1 MAKKGKKSEYY
12 KHKSSYF
19 RRFFSLFFTCSNV
32 LIIGIICLVKHWSI
46 DFYSVNDALRH
57 VFPGVLILGTFGWL
71 AGLILDNPK
80 KKLVIDY
87 KDLIYEELIK
97 ANARISPEEL
107 ERKLKLVTKN
117 NEGEEGE
124 EGEEENENF
133 AFEDADFNLGESEVE
148 L

>member
-1 MAKKGKKSEYY
+1 MSKGKRRKKSEYY
-12 KHKSSYF
+12 KNKSSYF
-19 RRFFSLFFTCSNV
+19 RRFFCLFFTCTNV
-32 LIIGIICLVKHWSI
+32 MFIGVICLVKHWSI

-57 VFPGVLILGTFGWL
+57 IFPGILILGTLGWL

-107 ERKLKLVTKN
+107 ERKLKLVTQKHDS
-117 NEGEEGE
+117 ED
-124 EGEEENENF
+124 GEEEETENF
-133 AFEDADFNLGESEVE
+133 AFEDADFNLGESEVD

>member
-1 MAKKGKKSEYY
+1 MTKKKKKSEYY

-19 RRFFSLFFTCSNV
+19 RRFFSLFFTCTNV
-32 LIIGIICLVKHWSI
+32 LLIGIICLVKHWSI
-46 DFYSVNDALRH
+46 DYYSVNDALRH
-57 VFPGVLILGTFGWL
+57 VFPGILILGTLGWL

-107 ERKLKLVTKN
+107 ERKLKVVTKT
-117 NEGEEGE
+117 EDGES
-124 EGEEENENF
+124 EEENENF

>member
-1 MAKKGKKSEYY
+1 MTKKNKKSEYY

-19 RRFFSLFFTCSNV
+19 RRFFSLFFTCTNV
-32 LIIGIICLVKHWSI
+32 LLIGIICLVKHWSI
-46 DFYSVNDALRH
+46 DYYSVNDALRH
-57 VFPGVLILGTFGWL
+57 VFPGILILGTLGWL

-107 ERKLKLVTKN
+107 ERKLKVVTKT
-117 NEGEEGE
+117 EDGES
-124 EGEEENENF
+124 EEENENF

>member
-1 MAKKGKKSEYY
+1 MEYVDKKKKTEYY
-12 KHKSSYF
+12 KNKSSYF
-19 RRFFSLFFTCSNV
+19 RRFFCIFFTCSNV
-32 LIIGIICLVKHWSI
+32 LLVGIICLVKHWSI
-46 DFYSVNDALRH
+46 DYYSVNDALRH
-57 VFPGVLILGTFGWL
+57 IFPGILILGVLGWL
-71 AGLILDNPK
+71 AGVILDNPK

-107 ERKLKLVTKN
+107 EQKLKLVTN
-117 NEGEEGE
+117 SSDEESDE
-124 EGEEENENF
+124 TENF